1 MGKNNKI
8 YPIQIEF
15 DTYVK
20 AVLEYVVGTIL
31 RDLARGNEHKLSIV
45 YLADLLEEPSCDDFY
60 CDMDATMVRSG
71 KNRIYLKDEG
81 LAKALKRLNRK
92 NREIIVLYYFVGLRP
107 EEIADIV
114 ELNVDAVYNRKSRSI
129 KRLKKFILEDRN
141 AEGL

>member
-1 MGKNNKI
+1 
-8 YPIQIEF
+8 
-15 DTYVK
+15 
-20 AVLEYVVGTIL
+20 
-31 RDLARGNEHKLSIV
+31 
-45 YLADLLEEPSCDDFY
+45 
-60 CDMDATMVRSG
+60 MVRSG

-141 AEGL
+141 AKGL